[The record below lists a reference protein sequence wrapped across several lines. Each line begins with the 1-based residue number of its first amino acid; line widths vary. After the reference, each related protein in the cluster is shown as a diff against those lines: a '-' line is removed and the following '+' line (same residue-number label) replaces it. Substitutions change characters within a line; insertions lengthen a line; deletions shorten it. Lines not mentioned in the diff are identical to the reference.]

1 MDTTRASNQKITLE
15 IMLYAIMFLFFF
27 QLVTD
32 FFEATYAFGLMG
44 LSFPV
49 ESLSLL
55 LLFSPLVLLFWRR
68 MPYRFAIWLA
78 QLMLVTR
85 IFSVLLD
92 TRGKMIASGL
102 GVGCFLLFF
111 PAFLSYQQPS
121 WNHRRSLRLGSGL
134 LVGIMLSI
142 LFRELYSGID
152 ITGVGLYRLIPCLLA
167 VMGMYGFWRLFEN
180 NQPRSRQADR
190 PGVHNVRFGAVLAR
204 ILGIFSIWTLLY
216 FSITSPN
223 VIARWSGVNL
233 LWIVIPLVVS
243 FSLFAYVLVSRA
255 DLLRQVSSTI
265 LMYLNIIFVLSMV
278 LTILANQV
286 SFPGVSSSF
295 PVWQQSISTW
305 GFVPLLVML
314 FLAPVLVMD
323 FIVAV
328 RWIIQSSPDQ
338 RSLGSS
344 FALGSIFF
352 LLVVLAQVFTTVYDY
367 IPLVG
372 PFFRNKFWFVFL
384 IPGLGL
390 FLPFLNLPKRVTME
404 KSMPGSAVLMLGVLA
419 IGLAA
424 IGGVTFRAAQP
435 APVGDQNSLRILNY
449 NVQQGYS
456 ERGIKDFQ
464 AQLEV
469 IRSANADI
477 IGLQETDTNR
487 IAGGNTDIVRFF
499 ADELN
504 MYSYYGPRT
513 ITGTFG
519 VALLSRYPIINPLTF
534 FMYSQAEQTATIQ
547 AQINVGG
554 QTFNVF
560 VTHLG
565 NGGPLIQQQQVLQ
578 VARDLEN
585 VILLGDFNFRP
596 DTQQYALTIQSL
608 ADSWLLTEN
617 PPKSGQDVDPAGRIE
632 HIFTSSDMQVSY
644 SSYLV
649 SPASDHPAELSQI
662 DW

>member
-1 MDTTRASNQKITLE
+1 
-15 IMLYAIMFLFFF
+15 
-27 QLVTD
+27 
-32 FFEATYAFGLMG
+32 
-44 LSFPV
+44 LS
-49 ESLSLL
+49 
-55 LLFSPLVLLFWRR
+55 
-68 MPYRFAIWLA
+68 
-78 QLMLVTR
+78 
-85 IFSVLLD
+85 
-92 TRGKMIASGL
+92 
-102 GVGCFLLFF
+102 
-111 PAFLSYQQPS
+111 
-121 WNHRRSLRLGSGL
+121 
-134 LVGIMLSI
+134 
-142 LFRELYSGID
+142 
-152 ITGVGLYRLIPCLLA
+152 
-167 VMGMYGFWRLFEN
+167 
-180 NQPRSRQADR
+180 
-190 PGVHNVRFGAVLAR
+190 
-204 ILGIFSIWTLLY
+204 
-216 FSITSPN
+216 
-223 VIARWSGVNL
+223 
-233 LWIVIPLVVS
+233 
-243 FSLFAYVLVSRA
+243 
-255 DLLRQVSSTI
+255 
-265 LMYLNIIFVLSMV
+265 
-278 LTILANQV
+278 
-286 SFPGVSSSF
+286 
-295 PVWQQSISTW
+295 
-305 GFVPLLVML
+305 
-314 FLAPVLVMD
+314 
-323 FIVAV
+323 
-328 RWIIQSSPDQ
+328 
-338 RSLGSS
+338 
-344 FALGSIFF
+344 SIFF

-469 IRSANADI
+469 MRSANADI

-596 DTQQYALTIQSL
+596 DTQQYALTTQSL